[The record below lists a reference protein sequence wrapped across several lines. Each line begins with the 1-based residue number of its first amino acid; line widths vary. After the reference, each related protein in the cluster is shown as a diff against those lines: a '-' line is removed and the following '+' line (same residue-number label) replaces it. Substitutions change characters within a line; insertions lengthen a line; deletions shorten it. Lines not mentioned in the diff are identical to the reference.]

1 MLGRTA
7 MAPGAKPT
15 TFYSFSNSSICFS
28 ALQFVEL
35 LPSAFYFLAISAPV
49 NAMYLFFLRLPFN
62 CNIPKV
68 NHLTCTL
75 GKYPSQVIGSL
86 LLYQIL
92 QAVLHKP
99 ALNLCS
105 TISKIW
111 TQEWPL
117 HTEAVSYCAFLHHC
131 TQLVSF
137 AH

>member
-7 MAPGAKPT
+7 MSPGAKPT
-15 TFYSFSNSSICFS
+15 MFYSFSNSSICFS

-49 NAMYLFFLRLPFN
+49 YAMYLFFLSLPFD
-62 CNIPKV
+62 CNTPKV

-75 GKYPSQVIGSL
+75 GKYPSQVMGSP

-92 QAVLHKP
+92 QALLHKP

-105 TISKIW
+105 TIGKIW

-117 HTEAVSYCAFLHHC
+117 HTEAVFYCAFLQHS
-131 TQLVSF
+131 T
-137 AH
+137 